1 MLQCAT
7 LYGVHM
13 KITVIIFWLIGGLT
27 TNLLA
32 QTASHIREISIAK
45 DLVDRKYYLGPRDIL
60 EITVMGLKEFERKGL
75 GDELEFVINE
85 NGYVNVP
92 LVGLVKAEGETS
104 SKLTKSLTQRFKKY
118 VTEPQVS
125 VVIRHYRSKLVHVL
139 GKVYD
144 NGAIALKYENTT
156 LFEVL
161 AEAGGFSSK
170 LPSLEGIALN
180 QPDMRNVYVIRQNK
194 KYVVNI
200 YDRLIDKA
208 DDKPFFVKPG
218 DKIFVPEPVQTISVL
233 GGVKKAGSFELKS
246 GLSLL
251 QAIAMAGSFV
261 EDSRRDQVQIIRK
274 GIKAP
279 ITVNAV
285 RIVKGRSEDVKL
297 KPGDVVYVAE
307 W

>member
-1 MLQCAT
+1 
-7 LYGVHM
+7 M
-13 KITVIIFWLIGGLT
+13 KITVIIIFWLIGGLI

-32 QTASHIREISIAK
+32 QTASHVQEVSISK
-45 DLVDRKYYLGPRDIL
+45 NLVDRKYYLGPQDIL

-85 NGYVNVP
+85 SGYVNVP
-92 LVGLVKAEGETS
+92 LVGLVKAEGKTS
-104 SKLTKSLTQRFKKY
+104 SKLTKILTQRFKKY

-208 DDKPFFVKPG
+208 DDEPFFVKSG

-274 GIKAP
+274 GIKSP

-285 RIVKGRSEDVKL
+285 RIVKGRAEDVKL

>member
-1 MLQCAT
+1 
-7 LYGVHM
+7 M
-13 KITVIIFWLIGGLT
+13 KITVIIIFWLIGGLI

-32 QTASHIREISIAK
+32 QTASHLQEVSISK
-45 DLVDRKYYLGPRDIL
+45 DLVDRKYYLGPQDIL

-85 NGYVNVP
+85 SGYVNVP
-92 LVGLVKAEGETS
+92 LVGLVKAEGKTS
-104 SKLTKSLTQRFKKY
+104 SKLTKILTQRFKKY

-208 DDKPFFVKPG
+208 DDNPFFVKPG

-274 GIKAP
+274 GVKSP
-279 ITVNAV
+279 MTVNAV
-285 RIVKGRSEDVKL
+285 RIVQGRAEDVKL

>member
-1 MLQCAT
+1 MN
-7 LYGVHM
+7 
-13 KITVIIFWLIGGLT
+13 IIVIMFWLIVALT

-32 QTASHIREISIAK
+32 QAGTHVQEIPIAK

-60 EITVMGLKEFERKGL
+60 EITVIGLKEFERKGL

-104 SKLTKSLTQRFKKY
+104 SKLTQSLTKRFRKY

-208 DDKPFFVKPG
+208 DDEPFFVKPG
-218 DKIFVPEPVQTISVL
+218 DKIFVPEPIQTISVL

-274 GIKAP
+274 GVKSP

-285 RIVKGRSEDVKL
+285 RIVKGRAEDVKL

>member
-1 MLQCAT
+1 MN
-7 LYGVHM
+7 
-13 KITVIIFWLIGGLT
+13 IIVIMFWLIVGLT

-32 QTASHIREISIAK
+32 QTASHVQEVSISK
-45 DLVDRKYYLGPRDIL
+45 DLVDRKYYLGARDIL

-92 LVGLVKAEGETS
+92 LVGLVKAEGKTS
-104 SKLTKSLTQRFKKY
+104 SKLTKILTQRFKKY

-208 DDKPFFVKPG
+208 DDNPFFVKPG

-261 EDSRRDQVQIIRK
+261 EDSRRDQVQIIRQGVK
-274 GIKAP
+274 SP
-279 ITVNAV
+279 MTVNAV
-285 RIVKGRSEDVKL
+285 RIVQGRAEDVKL

>member
-1 MLQCAT
+1 M
-7 LYGVHM
+7 
-13 KITVIIFWLIGGLT
+13 
-27 TNLLA
+27 
-32 QTASHIREISIAK
+32 
-45 DLVDRKYYLGPRDIL
+45 
-60 EITVMGLKEFERKGL
+60 
-75 GDELEFVINE
+75 INE

-104 SKLTKSLTQRFKKY
+104 SKLTKSLTKRFRKY

-125 VVIRHYRSKLVHVL
+125 VVEDITGGKLVHVL

-208 DDKPFFVKPG
+208 DDEPFFVKPG
-218 DKIFVPEPVQTISVL
+218 DKIFVPEPIQTISVL

-261 EDSRRDQVQIIRK
+261 EDSDE
-274 GIKAP
+274 IKYRLFAKVSNHP
-279 ITVNAV
+279 
-285 RIVKGRSEDVKL
+285 
-297 KPGDVVYVAE
+297 
-307 W
+307 

>member
-1 MLQCAT
+1 
-7 LYGVHM
+7 M
-13 KITVIIFWLIGGLT
+13 KITVIIIFWLIGGLI

-32 QTASHIREISIAK
+32 QTASHVQEVSISK
-45 DLVDRKYYLGPRDIL
+45 NLVDRKYYLGPQDIL

-85 NGYVNVP
+85 SGYVNVP
-92 LVGLVKAEGETS
+92 LVGLVKAEGKTS
-104 SKLTKSLTQRFKKY
+104 SKLTKILTQRFKKY

-274 GIKAP
+274 GIKSP

-285 RIVKGRSEDVKL
+285 RIVKGRAEDVKL

>member
-1 MLQCAT
+1 MT
-7 LYGVHM
+7 GVVH
-13 KITVIIFWLIGGLT
+13 

-32 QTASHIREISIAK
+32 ETDSHVHEVSISR
-45 DLVDRKYYLGPRDIL
+45 DLVDRKYYLGPRDVL
-60 EITVMGLKEFERKGL
+60 EITVLGLEEFERKGL
-75 GDELEFVINE
+75 GDELEFVVNE
-85 NGYVNVP
+85 NGFVNVP
-92 LVGLVKAEGETS
+92 LVGLVKALGETS
-104 SKLTKSLTQRFKKY
+104 TKLTKSLTQRFKKY
-118 VTEPQVS
+118 VTLPQVS

-139 GKVYD
+139 GKVYN

-180 QPDMRNVYVIRQNK
+180 QPDMRNVYVIRKNK
-194 KYVVNI
+194 KYIVNI

-218 DKIFVPEPVQTISVL
+218 DKIFVPEPVQTVSVL

-261 EDSRRDQVQIIRK
+261 EDSRRDKVKIIRE
-274 GIKAP
+274 GIKSP
-279 ITVNAV
+279 MTINAV
-285 RIVKGRSEDVKL
+285 RIVNGRAKDVKL
-297 KPGDVVYVAE
+297 EPGDVIYVAE

>member
-1 MLQCAT
+1 MIQWPI
-7 LYGVHM
+7 LYEVIM
-13 KITVIIFWLIGGLT
+13 KIIAVIFWVVSGMLVSV
-27 TNLLA
+27 LA
-32 QTASHIREISIAK
+32 QSDAHVKKVSISK
-45 DLVDRKYYLGPRDIL
+45 DLIDRKYYLGPRDIL

-75 GDELEFVINE
+75 GDELEFVVNE
-85 NGYVNVP
+85 NGFVNVP
-92 LVGLVKAEGETS
+92 LVGLVKAEGETT
-104 SKLTKSLTQRFKKY
+104 SKLTKSLTKRFKKY
-118 VTEPQVS
+118 VTQPQIS
-125 VVIRHYRSKLVHVL
+125 VVIRQYRSKLVHVL
-139 GKVYD
+139 GKVYN

-180 QPDMRNVYVIRQNK
+180 QPDMRNVYVIRENK

-208 DDKPFFVKPG
+208 DDKPFFVQAG
-218 DKIFVPEPVQTISVL
+218 DKIFVPEPVQTVSVL

-274 GIKAP
+274 GLKSP
-279 ITVNAV
+279 MTVNAV
-285 RIVKGRSEDVKL
+285 RIVKGRAEDVKL